1 MTVYQNGGGSSVPPP
16 PPLVCRPHLNPAS
29 PPLLSPLDPSS
40 RLSPLHPPFH
50 YEDGAAP
57 PATHAATTPM
67 PVAGEART
75 CCSGAAGSA
84 GDTGARRTKLHET
97 YITVEA
103 RREREAERRLAEAWK
118 RKRRRGEAGQ
128 GAAEHLRS
136 APLGRVR
143 HPLQESVVAGAV
155 SGVAG
160 VLATC
165 LLSVPLALLLLLVLP
180 LALLAK
186 GLAAACRLPR
196 APSCLAACHGDY
208 LSPHDAQFLLQE
220 ADPRAVMHSVLVI
233 DAAMNLKRV
242 KQLLAARV
250 VEARTGAGALL
261 YPRFTQTVTW
271 LAAGPAWVH
280 DATFS
285 LHNHVFEG
293 PAVASEEALHRY
305 VGALLSQPLPTARPL
320 WEVIVLHDYGR
331 SRDTVL
337 VCRLHHCLSD
347 GMSLVRVLCQSLSD
361 NQIMHIPQKPH
372 FGGTTYGMNLARGL
386 LVGPLT
392 ALTWLL
398 AWRPQLN
405 PLTLLR
411 GSACPPPPR
420 RAAPACCCCCGGR
433 EEVSAREANEGG
445 GAYTVWGEGEGAG
458 EGQVVVWGA
467 GVTVG
472 GVVRVKQVT
481 RTCLNDVLLAAVAG
495 ALRLTLQRRGV
506 RHPRDLRASV
516 AVDLRSSPPPFS
528 VPRLGTK
535 AALVPLSLPLSWDA
549 AIPRLWEVRARVDD
563 MKASAEAVV
572 AYGLVWWAYKLLPAP
587 LTRSLLRHL
596 YRRCS
601 VQYSSLPG
609 PTSPLLLGGYTVK
622 HIYNISPPR
631 DPTPL
636 SVTVLTYADQ
646 VHVSVAARSSM
657 PAAPAVARL
666 LLQEFQNQC
675 IQMCEL
681 LANRRIPGEQ
691 RRGMVFTPGE
701 LGRGHSLSEL
711 QEKLRRVQTELTEV
725 TQLWEA
731 TRRNAL
737 AHPPRPQEAEEEEQ
751 EEGGGVTAG
760 SALLGR
766 NSGPGS
772 GAGAKGGRG
781 RLPHMEEALCTR
793 VQHLKGEFTN
803 LLAEIRRRK
812 SVSEGRVVGV
822 GSQTEFEEDD
832 GEVRRPRKRA
842 LSAASTWSTSSGT
855 NEVSSCLARPLTT
868 PTQHT
873 PTSLPPASH
882 PSRGCLVTDIT

>member
-16 PPLVCRPHLNPAS
+16 PPLVCRPHLNPNS
-29 PPLLSPLDPSS
+29 PPLLSPLDPAS

-75 CCSGAAGSA
+75 CCSGAAAAPGGGVEAEAAARRGGAGRGRAPAVGAAGPRAPPAAGERGGGRGEWRGGRAGHLPAQRAPGAATAAGAAPRPAGQGPGRRLPSAPRPVLPGGLPRGLPLAPRRAVPAAGGGPARRHAQRARHRRRHEPQASEAAAGGACGGSTHGRGRPSVPALHADGDAA
-84 GDTGARRTKLHET
+84 GGGACLGARRCLQPAQPR
-97 YITVEA
+97 I
-103 RREREAERRLAEAWK
+103 
-118 RKRRRGEAGQ
+118 RGTPRGQ
-128 GAAEHLRS
+128 RGGAAPLRGRAALPAAATRTPAVGGDRAARLRAEPRHGAGVPP
-136 APLGRVR
+136 APVPVR
-143 HPLQESVVAGAV
+143 RHVAGA
-155 SGVAG
+155 
-160 VLATC
+160 
-165 LLSVPLALLLLLVLP
+165 
-180 LALLAK
+180 
-186 GLAAACRLPR
+186 
-196 APSCLAACHGDY
+196 
-208 LSPHDAQFLLQE
+208 
-220 ADPRAVMHSVLVI
+220 RAVPVPVRQPDHAHPAEASLRRHH
-233 DAAMNLKRV
+233 LRHEPG
-242 KQLLAARV
+242 ARP
-250 VEARTGAGALL
+250 AGG
-261 YPRFTQTVTW
+261 PPHRSH
-271 LAAGPAWVH
+271 LAAGLAPAAQPPH
-280 DATFS
+280 AAPR
-285 LHNHVFEG
+285 LG
-293 PAVASEEALHRY
+293 APPA
-305 VGALLSQPLPTARPL
+305 
-320 WEVIVLHDYGR
+320 
-331 SRDTVL
+331 
-337 VCRLHHCLSD
+337 
-347 GMSLVRVLCQSLSD
+347 
-361 NQIMHIPQKPH
+361 
-372 FGGTTYGMNLARGL
+372 
-386 LVGPLT
+386 
-392 ALTWLL
+392 
-398 AWRPQLN
+398 
-405 PLTLLR
+405 
-411 GSACPPPPR
+411 PR

-528 VPRLGTK
+528 IPRLGTK

-549 AIPRLWEVRARVDD
+549 AIPRLWEVRSRVDD

-572 AYGLVWWAYKLLPAP
+572 AYGLVWWACKLLPTP

-646 VHVSVAARSSM
+646 VHVSVAARTSM

-701 LGRGHSLSEL
+701 LGRGHSLPEL

-737 AHPPRPQEAEEEEQ
+737 AHPPRPQDVEEEEQ
-751 EEGGGVTAG
+751 EEGGGASAG

-772 GAGAKGGRG
+772 GAGARGGRG
-781 RLPHMEEALCTR
+781 RLPQMEEVLCSR
-793 VQHLKGEFTN
+793 VQHLKGEFTD

-822 GSQTEFEEDD
+822 GSQTEFEEED

-842 LSAASTWSTSSGT
+842 LSAASTWSASSGT
-855 NEVSSCLARPLTT
+855 TEVSSCLARPLTT
-868 PTQHT
+868 PTQPT
-873 PTSLPPASH
+873 PTPLPPATH